1 MGSLFCL
8 AQSELSSS
16 DDDVDLVGYPMGD
29 EAINRQRPRDSIDKR
44 QHVCTEVVLQ
54 LGVLIKVI
62 QYNPCNC
69 VAL

>member
-1 MGSLFCL
+1 MGSHFCL
-8 AQSELSSS
+8 TQPELSSS
-16 DDDVDLVGYPMGD
+16 DDDVNLVGYPVGD
-29 EAINRQRPRDSIDKR
+29 EAINRQRPWDAVNKG